1 MIELSEPAL
10 RALPP
15 PAANP
20 RAATPS
26 ASAFPPCIRARPR
39 RTRAWNSASRDLQ
52 GDEWSL
58 DCQGFALYVDS
69 DSAPWLDGA
78 QIDYASNATG
88 GQLTIRAPKI
98 KGQVPGDGRERWPSA
113 CSTCSIRRSTRCSP
127 RTRAASRSSAST
139 TKGAVYLRF
148 GGGCHGCGMVDVTLK
163 NGIEK
168 TLRERIP
175 EVTAVRDATDHATGA
190 APYIP
195 R

>member
-10 RALPP
+10 QHFRRLLQTQGGDAIGIRVCAVHPG
-15 PAANP
+15 
-20 RAATPS
+20 TPK
-26 ASAFPPCIRARPR
+26 ADARLEFCER
-39 RTRAWNSASRDLQ
+39 DDLQ

-58 DCQGFALYVDS
+58 DCDGFSLYVDS

-78 QIDYASNATG
+78 QIDYATNATG

-98 KGQVPGDGRERWPSA
+98 KGQVPGADAPLAERVQYLLDTEINPMLASHKGRVALERVDEH
-113 CSTCSIRRSTRCSP
+113 
-127 RTRAASRSSAST
+127 
-139 TKGAVYLRF
+139 GAVYLRF

-175 EVTAVRDATDHATGA
+175 EVSAVRDATDHATGA

>member
-10 RALPP
+10 QHFRRLLQTQGGDAIGIRVCAVHPG
-15 PAANP
+15 
-20 RAATPS
+20 TPK
-26 ASAFPPCIRARPR
+26 ADARLEFCER
-39 RTRAWNSASRDLQ
+39 DDLQ

-58 DCQGFALYVDS
+58 DCDGFSLYVDS
-69 DSAPWLDGA
+69 DSAPWFDGA
-78 QIDYASNATG
+78 QIDYATNATG

-98 KGQVPGDGRERWPSA
+98 KGQVPGADAPLAERVQYLLDTEINPMLASHKGRVSLERVDEH
-113 CSTCSIRRSTRCSP
+113 
-127 RTRAASRSSAST
+127 
-139 TKGAVYLRF
+139 GAVYLRF

-175 EVTAVRDATDHATGA
+175 EVTAVRDATDHETGT

>member
-10 RALPP
+10 QHFRRLLQTQGGDAIGIRVSAVHPG
-15 PAANP
+15 
-20 RAATPS
+20 TPK
-26 ASAFPPCIRARPR
+26 ADARLEFCER
-39 RTRAWNSASRDLQ
+39 EDLQ

-58 DCQGFALYVDS
+58 DCDGFSLYVDS

-78 QIDYASNATG
+78 QIDYATNATG

-98 KGQVPGDGRERWPSA
+98 KGQVPGADASLRERVQYLLDSEINPML
-113 CSTCSIRRSTRCSP
+113 
-127 RTRAASRSSAST
+127 ASH
-139 TKGAVYLRF
+139 KGRVALEDVVAEGVVYLRF

-168 TLRERIP
+168 TMRERIP
-175 EVTAVRDATDHATGA
+175 EVSAVRDATDHATGA

>member
-10 RALPP
+10 QHFRRLLQTQGGDAIGIRVSAVHPG
-15 PAANP
+15 
-20 RAATPS
+20 TPK
-26 ASAFPPCIRARPR
+26 ADARLEFCER
-39 RTRAWNSASRDLQ
+39 EDLQ

-58 DCQGFALYVDS
+58 DCDGFALYVDA

-88 GQLTIRAPKI
+88 GQLTIKAPKI
-98 KGQVPGDGRERWPSA
+98 KGNVPGADAPLSDRVQYLLDSEINPMLASHKGRVALEGVDEDGV
-113 CSTCSIRRSTRCSP
+113 
-127 RTRAASRSSAST
+127 
-139 TKGAVYLRF
+139 VYLRF

-175 EVTAVRDATDHATGA
+175 EVSAVRDATDHATGA

>member
-10 RALPP
+10 QHFRRLLQTQGGDAIGIRVCAVHPG
-15 PAANP
+15 
-20 RAATPS
+20 TPK
-26 ASAFPPCIRARPR
+26 ADARLEFCER
-39 RTRAWNSASRDLQ
+39 EDLH

-58 DCQGFALYVDS
+58 DCDGFSLYVDS

-78 QIDYASNATG
+78 QIDYATNASG
-88 GQLTIRAPKI
+88 GQLTIRAPKS
-98 KGQVPGDGRERWPSA
+98 KGQVPGADAPLAERVQYLLDTEIYPMLASHTGRVALERGDEH
-113 CSTCSIRRSTRCSP
+113 
-127 RTRAASRSSAST
+127 
-139 TKGAVYLRF
+139 GAVYLRF

-175 EVTAVRDATDHATGA
+175 EVSAVRDATDHATGA

>member
-10 RALPP
+10 QHFRRLLQTQGGDAIGIRISAVHPG
-15 PAANP
+15 
-20 RAATPS
+20 TPK
-26 ASAFPPCIRARPR
+26 ADARLEFCER
-39 RTRAWNSASRDLQ
+39 EDLQ

-58 DCQGFALYVDS
+58 DCQGFALYVDAN
-69 DSAPWLDGA
+69 SAPWLDGA
-78 QIDYASNATG
+78 QVDYASNATG

-98 KGQVPGDGRERWPSA
+98 KGQVPGADASLSERVQYLLDTEINPMLASHKGRVALERVDEA
-113 CSTCSIRRSTRCSP
+113 
-127 RTRAASRSSAST
+127 
-139 TKGAVYLRF
+139 GVVYLRF

-168 TLRERIP
+168 TMRERIP
-175 EVTAVRDATDHATGA
+175 EVSAIRDATDHASGT

>member
-10 RALPP
+10 QHFRRLLQTQGGDAVGIRISAVHPG
-15 PAANP
+15 
-20 RAATPS
+20 TPK
-26 ASAFPPCIRARPR
+26 ADARLEFCER
-39 RTRAWNSASRDLQ
+39 EDLQ

-58 DCQGFALYVDS
+58 DCDGFALYVDS
-69 DSAPWLDGA
+69 DSAAWLDGA

-98 KGQVPGDGRERWPSA
+98 KGSVPGAEATLAERVQYLLESEINPMLAAHKGRVALESVD
-113 CSTCSIRRSTRCSP
+113 
-127 RTRAASRSSAST
+127 AA
-139 TKGAVYLRF
+139 GVVYLRF

-168 TLRERIP
+168 TMRERIP
-175 EVTAVRDATDHATGA
+175 EVSAIRDATDHASGA

>member
-10 RALPP
+10 QHFRRLLQTQGGDAVGIRISAVHPG
-15 PAANP
+15 
-20 RAATPS
+20 TPK
-26 ASAFPPCIRARPR
+26 ADARLEFCER
-39 RTRAWNSASRDLQ
+39 EDLQ

-58 DCQGFALYVDS
+58 DCDGFALYVDS

-98 KGQVPGDGRERWPSA
+98 KGKVPGAEASLSERVQYLLDSEINPMLAAHKGRVALERVDDD
-113 CSTCSIRRSTRCSP
+113 
-127 RTRAASRSSAST
+127 
-139 TKGAVYLRF
+139 GAVYLRF

-168 TLRERIP
+168 TMRERIP
-175 EVTAVRDATDHATGA
+175 EVTAIRDATDHATGA

>member
-10 RALPP
+10 QHFRRLLQTQGGDAVGIRIS
-15 PAANP
+15 AVHAG
-20 RAATPS
+20 TPK
-26 ASAFPPCIRARPR
+26 ADARLEFCER
-39 RTRAWNSASRDLQ
+39 EDLQ

-58 DCQGFALYVDS
+58 DCDGFALYVDS

-98 KGQVPGDGRERWPSA
+98 KGNVPGAEAGLTERVQYLLDSEINPMLAVHKGRVALERVDEAGVVW
-113 CSTCSIRRSTRCSP
+113 
-127 RTRAASRSSAST
+127 
-139 TKGAVYLRF
+139 LRF

-168 TLRERIP
+168 TMRERIP
-175 EVTAVRDATDHATGA
+175 EVTAIRDATDHASGA